1 VRVANLGYTFGLS
14 AAVAMLFGCGVSQPR
29 VGAPGAMP
37 QALALATHAERGKSW
52 MLPEAKRDN
61 LLYVSDQGTSDVY
74 FFSYPGAK
82 LVGTITGVGTS
93 PTGLCVD
100 ASQNVW
106 VTSGSATFKFAHGG
120 TTVLAALSPDEGQL
134 VGCSIDLRTGNLAA
148 ASLSG
153 DVVVFRDATGSPTT
167 YTDSA
172 LYRAWACGYDN
183 HGNLFVDGLND
194 SGGFQFAEL
203 PHGRG
208 SLVNVTLD
216 AKVAAPGG
224 VQWDGK
230 YVAVE
235 DSKEGVIYQTTGAG
249 GQVVS
254 YTDLNQ
260 GCCEFGQF
268 WKQGSRVTVAFV
280 PNTGVIGYWKY
291 PAGGNPTKIVKGFD
305 QPFGVAIS
313 KGQR

>member
-37 QALALATHAERGKSW
+37 QALALATQAERGKSW

-134 VGCSIDLRTGNLAA
+134 VGCSIDLRT
-148 ASLSG
+148 
-153 DVVVFRDATGSPTT
+153 
-167 YTDSA
+167 
-172 LYRAWACGYDN
+172 
-183 HGNLFVDGLND
+183 
-194 SGGFQFAEL
+194 
-203 PHGRG
+203 
-208 SLVNVTLD
+208 
-216 AKVAAPGG
+216 
-224 VQWDGK
+224 
-230 YVAVE
+230 
-235 DSKEGVIYQTTGAG
+235 
-249 GQVVS
+249 
-254 YTDLNQ
+254 
-260 GCCEFGQF
+260 
-268 WKQGSRVTVAFV
+268 
-280 PNTGVIGYWKY
+280 
-291 PAGGNPTKIVKGFD
+291 
-305 QPFGVAIS
+305 
-313 KGQR
+313 